1 MKIEHI
7 QLYEEEILGDQC
19 DIKNDLYRG
28 KDSEGDRSWDHNDSL
43 IDTKSHLLRWA
54 KQEILEFGAVEDEED
69 HRESDSNDL
78 NREEYHDTRASQS
91 SHVVQER
98 CLQRYLRNKDTNI
111 NVVAFLSEVG
121 VDEALDNDKVD
132 DWLWNELEHF
142 KTVVLFQ

>member
-7 QLYEEEILGDQC
+7 QLNEEEILRDQC
-19 DIKNDLYRG
+19 DIQNDLYGG

-43 IDTKSHLLRWA
+43 VDAKSHLLRWA
-54 KQEILEFGAVEDEED
+54 KQEILKFGAVEDEED

-78 NREEYHDTRASQS
+78 NREEYHDTWASQS

-98 CLQRYLRNKDTNI
+98 CLHRHLPNEDTNI
-111 NVVAFLSEVG
+111 DVVAVLSEVG
-121 VDEALDNDKVD
+121 EDEALDDDKVD
-132 DWLWNELEHF
+132 DRLRNELEHF